1 MLYFAQNSDAFF
13 SGAWWWYVPPGLC
26 VALVGMGLALTNIGI
41 DEIIN
46 PKLRASLAMTRRER
60 RRAAAPVRVR
70 TVSAREILG

>member
-26 VALVGMGLALTNIGI
+26 VALVGMGLALTNLGI

-46 PKLRASLAMTRRER
+46 PKLRASLSITRKQRRRFARDER
-60 RRAAAPVRVR
+60 RADGANGVP
-70 TVSAREILG
+70 G